1 MRKAGNKRHPKAD
14 PDKTTTVGQPG
25 QGLARAGA
33 QSPPGG
39 TDTRLVRKGTQG
51 MLYSGQ
57 EVRPGGV
64 LSGSPAPSRRLLVTA
79 REQHHCAPRP
89 AGDRPHRSQAVDRRL
104 ADEMGRRQPAEPP
117 ATTVS
122 QPTSKPARQN
132 TIKTARPKDSKPVR
146 QKASKPAVQEAS
158 KPAEQDKAKAT
169 FYVSQETLDLLEE
182 GRLRLRRLAKP
193 EDRSQV
199 SKSAIVETA
208 LAMALEE
215 LEASGAE
222 SRLARRMVSQ

>member
-1 MRKAGNKRHPKAD
+1 
-14 PDKTTTVGQPG
+14 
-25 QGLARAGA
+25 
-33 QSPPGG
+33 
-39 TDTRLVRKGTQG
+39 
-51 MLYSGQ
+51 
-57 EVRPGGV
+57 
-64 LSGSPAPSRRLLVTA
+64 
-79 REQHHCAPRP
+79 
-89 AGDRPHRSQAVDRRL
+89 
-104 ADEMGRRQPAEPP
+104 MGRRQPAEPP